1 VTDISD
7 IRFDQNIDIYKDMSD
22 YTKHLARQLGIKESS
37 IKPVDMDAMDVDPE
51 ELEMGTKDETE
62 HTDDPTLAKKI
73 ALHHLKKH
81 GDYYSK
87 LKGAGLDEKQPAAID
102 RIMSPTA
109 IQTPVIGMTVRG
121 SNTGGLPSGADQTG
135 ISPKTPTGRLGGYE
149 PIPTAKTNSELVD
162 KTPKNSTIDSSSP
175 IAEEPPVDSGDEH
188 PHQTQNNADEP
199 PQAVTGASEEESE
212 LTLKSAMPQGIDVDV
227 SEEQTDECSDCGCG
241 KPHVSHDFK
250 QNEKEE
256 LKEQTQKVSTKLL
269 QEVRHNL
276 SEKAASGKMSAK
288 ESELFSTITEVLRRR
303 GLGLEQK
310 LFGKKS
316 MLETANVKKL
326 SEGEIP
332 TEELAATWADDKNGE
347 YIQINPDDSVW
358 YVAHGKAM
366 EEIADKGTRDFI
378 KFGLIRGW
386 IKENGV
392 SYNIWRVND
401 HGNVELYSSN
411 GKALGGLV

>member
-1 VTDISD
+1 
-7 IRFDQNIDIYKDMSD
+7 MSD
-22 YTKHLARQLGIKESS
+22 YTKHLARQLGIRESS

-87 LKGAGLDEKQPAAID
+87 LNAAGLDEKQPAAID

-109 IQTPVIGMTVRG
+109 IAPQVIGVAIRG

-135 ISPKTPTGRLGGYE
+135 ISPSTPTGRLGGYE
-149 PIPTAKTNSELVD
+149 PIPTAKQNSELVD

-175 IAEEPPVDSGDEH
+175 VAEEPPVDSGNEH
-188 PHQTQNNADEP
+188 PHQTQNNTDEP
-199 PQAVTGASEEESE
+199 PQAVTGASEEESD
-212 LTLKSAMPQGIDVDV
+212 LTLKSALPKGVDVDV

-250 QNEKEE
+250 QDEKEE

-269 QEVRHNL
+269 EEVRKTL
-276 SEKAASGKMSAK
+276 AEKASQGKMNSK
-288 ESELFSTITEVLRRR
+288 ESELFKAITEVLHKR

-316 MLETANVKKL
+316 MLETARVDSKKKSL
-326 SEGEIP
+326 KEGKYS
-332 TEELAATWADDKNGE
+332 TEELADIWANDKDGE
-347 YIQINPDDSVW
+347 YIQISDNGAVH

-366 EEIADKGTRDFI
+366 EEIAPKGTKSSWAFR
-378 KFGLIRGW
+378 LIRQWFNKSG
-386 IKENGV
+386 I
-392 SYNIWRVND
+392 SLNIWNVNER
-401 HGNVELYSSN
+401 GNLEMYSSS
-411 GKALGGLV
+411 GTALGGLV